1 MRGKRCSSQ
10 CGCWWQGLGQVQ
22 ALSSGFEVWPFGWVW
37 GHRGVGCT
45 WTGSRSGKHQVMGR
59 RHVAVSLFPLPF
71 LADGQ
76 REAEDH
82 RELNEH
88 PRAPARERPVFLKLW
103 FFFRLS

>member
-1 MRGKRCSSQ
+1 
-10 CGCWWQGLGQVQ
+10 
-22 ALSSGFEVWPFGWVW
+22 
-37 GHRGVGCT
+37 
-45 WTGSRSGKHQVMGR
+45 MGR
-59 RHVAVSLFPLPF
+59 RRVAVSLFPLPF